1 MTSNIKYSWFLNQ
14 KNVKR
19 IKNVRNRYHRKVSRL
34 TDIQLNANAYGIKL
48 GEETYKEIENKK
60 SFYYA
65 QMRKLYS
72 YMTDL
77 ERGGVEVALKNI
89 ERHYTTQE
97 VGKYKTESGI
107 LKVLR
112 KLF

>member
-1 MTSNIKYSWFLNQ
+1 MTSNTKYSWFLNQ

-19 IKNVRNRYHRKVSRL
+19 VKNARKRYHRKVSRL
-34 TDIQLNANAYGIKL
+34 NDIQLNANAYGIKL
-48 GEETYKEIENKK
+48 GEETYKEIEDKK
-60 SFYYA
+60 SFYYT

-72 YMTDL
+72 YMIDL
-77 ERGGVEVALKNI
+77 EKSGVEVALKNI
-89 ERHYTTQE
+89 ERHYKTEE
-97 VGKYKTESGI
+97 VSKYKTENGL